1 MAIVSHNNVQSAPP
15 SETALATAA
24 SSSESSVLTSG
35 SNPPQPSLL
44 PDDTKH
50 CIRIEI
56 VVLGAAEVDVKLLL
70 KSLQSPVPTH
80 N

>member
-50 CIRIEI
+50 CIRSSRGRCQA
-56 VVLGAAEVDVKLLL
+56 VVEVPPITSTDA
-70 KSLQSPVPTH
+70 
-80 N
+80 